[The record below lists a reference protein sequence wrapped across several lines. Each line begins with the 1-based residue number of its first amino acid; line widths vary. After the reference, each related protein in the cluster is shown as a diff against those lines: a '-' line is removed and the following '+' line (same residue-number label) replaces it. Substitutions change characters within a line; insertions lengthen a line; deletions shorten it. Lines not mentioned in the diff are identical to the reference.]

1 MVEAKYYIDSPMLIV
16 VENDQFAVEL
26 QADHTTPTKR
36 NTKAVKRPKT
46 KGCCPPFIFVLA
58 NGAPELIL
66 NVDRAD
72 QLASFAVVWA
82 FVQDFR
88 VFVKD
93 FLVVLGSAT
102 HLSGIRRRNANNDEI
117 FLA

>member
-1 MVEAKYYIDSPMLIV
+1 MLS
-16 VENDQFAVEL
+16 
-26 QADHTTPTKR
+26 
-36 NTKAVKRPKT
+36 VKRSARKTSLRNIDQYFCFKRLKT
-46 KGCCPPFIFVLA
+46 KGRCPPFIFVLV
-58 NGAPELIL
+58 NGAPELVL

-102 HLSGIRRRNANNDEI
+102 HLSGIRRRNANNNEI